1 MATRAPEAPNKLGL
15 AATYYAASAG
25 GDKVPPGVTLHVKNA
40 NAATRTLTF
49 VTPGVIDG
57 SEAIADAVSNAIP
70 ATNGERFFQVPTDRN
85 FVNPADGLVDLTW
98 SSDVGV
104 TFAVLS

>member
-1 MATRAPEAPNKLGL
+1 MATRAPEAPTRAGL
-15 AATYYAASAG
+15 AATYHAASAG
-25 GDKVPPGVTLHVKNA
+25 GDKVPPGVTLHVKNT

-49 VTPGVIDG
+49 VTPGVVDG
-57 SEAIADAVSNAIP
+57 DVAISDPVSNAIP
-70 ATNGERFFQVPTDRN
+70 ATTGERFFQVPTDRN
-85 FVNPADGLVDLTW
+85 FVDPADGLVNLTW